1 MAVKVFIDGAEGTT
15 GLRLA
20 DRLAHRDDVTLL
32 AIDPHLRKDES
43 ARAKISNSADVVFLC
58 LPDDAARAAA
68 GNITNPNTRIIDAA
82 TAHRVLDSWT
92 YGLPELSPVH
102 RKAIAQSTRICVPGC
117 HAGGFALLAYPLVSA
132 GIAPAEYPFTAHS
145 VTGFSGAGKK
155 VIARYA
161 DSNRPADYALPRQYA
176 LGQQHKHLP
185 EMKKISGL
193 ARPPVFNPIIGDFY
207 AGMVV
212 TIPLHTHLL
221 NKYADAKSLHGF
233 FSEYYAGEK
242 LIHVRPFGAE
252 ESLPDGMLAPDALA
266 GRDDVEIFVCGNQE
280 RVILAARFDN
290 LGKGASGAAIQCMNI
305 ALGLPDYRGLV
316 TGPSN

>member
-20 DRLAHRDDVTLL
+20 DRLAGRDGVELL
-32 AIDPHLRKDES
+32 TIDPHLRKDDAER
-43 ARAKISNSADVVFLC
+43 ARVSNSADVVFLC
-58 LPDDAARAAA
+58 LPDEAARMAV
-68 GNITNPNTRIIDAA
+68 GNITNPHTRIIDAS

-92 YGLPELSPVH
+92 YGLPELSSAH
-102 RKAIAQSTRICVPGC
+102 RKAIAQSKRICVPGC

-132 GIAPAEYPFTAHS
+132 GIAPADYPFTAHS
-145 VTGFSGAGKK
+145 VTGYSGAGKK
-155 VIARYA
+155 VIARYV
-161 DSNRPADYALPRQYA
+161 DSNRPVDYAVPRQYA

-193 ARPPVFNPIIGDFY
+193 AHPPVFNPIIGDFY

-212 TIPLHTHLL
+212 TIPLHTRLL
-221 NKYADAKSLHGF
+221 ERYSDAKALHGF
-233 FSEYYAGEK
+233 FSEFYAKQK
-242 LIHVRPFGAE
+242 LVKVQPFGAE
-252 ESLPDGMLAPDALA
+252 ESLPEGMLAADTLA
-266 GRDDVEIFVCGNQE
+266 GRDDVELYVCGNQE

-305 ALGLPDYRGLV
+305 ALGLPEDQGLV
-316 TGPSN
+316 TGSDL